1 VPIAGL
7 ALVPLILDWPL
18 VLSPV
23 HIVFLELII
32 DPACSIAF
40 EAEPAET
47 DIMQKPPRDPDTPLF
62 DTRNILFSLLQGGIV
77 LAAVLVVFAF
87 ALYRG
92 QGDADA
98 RTLSFSTLVIGMLGL
113 IVVNRSWSRNVIHAL
128 RSPNRAF
135 WWVIAG
141 AVGFLILVL
150 YVPSLRNLF
159 RFSTLHTDDLLICVG
174 AGLLS
179 SLVIELLKFKHFRK

>member
-1 VPIAGL
+1 
-7 ALVPLILDWPL
+7 
-18 VLSPV
+18 
-23 HIVFLELII
+23 
-32 DPACSIAF
+32 
-40 EAEPAET
+40 
-47 DIMQKPPRDPDTPLF
+47 
-62 DTRNILFSLLQGGIV
+62 
-77 LAAVLVVFAF
+77 
-87 ALYRG
+87 
-92 QGDADA
+92 
-98 RTLSFSTLVIGMLGL
+98 MLGL